1 MTPPLRLLEEG
12 IPEVEVSGALD
23 SIVDVIVDIAEVL
36 GEVEKLV
43 CVVVEVPADEV
54 KNIVDIVVEAWVS
67 LPAGPTIIEI
77 STLPMA
83 LIEVVRATVFPIG
96 VVELM
101 DAAAPTTLKSDMLAT
116 GDLHWHRSCKPRW

>member
-1 MTPPLRLLEEG
+1 MAPPLRLLEEG

-83 LIEVVRATVFPIG
+83 LIEVVRATVFPI
-96 VVELM
+96 
-101 DAAAPTTLKSDMLAT
+101 
-116 GDLHWHRSCKPRW
+116 